1 MARNMSE
8 HNVNITK
15 SPMARGGH
23 GGGGVSRGSLE

>member
-15 SPMARGGH
+15 SPVAELGGE
-23 GGGGVSRGSLE
+23 GGVSRGSLE